1 MYKMSEYVLK
11 RFGTV
16 RMCFYNA
23 CICKWNC
30 EEDYTCSNCSYCRY
44 NLKKSQSHLCLGA
57 TESGEMVCTI
67 CQEEYSEAPNEMVIC
82 DKCGQGN

>member
-1 MYKMSEYVLK
+1 MLGSVKICLQCVDLLLIYKNKNHMHGNGS
-11 RFGTV
+11 
-16 RMCFYNA
+16 
-23 CICKWNC
+23 
-30 EEDYTCSNCSYCRY
+30 DCSCS
-44 NLKKSQSHLCLGA
+44 LEMTTKKKSHFCLVLGA

>member
-1 MYKMSEYVLK
+1 
-11 RFGTV
+11 
-16 RMCFYNA
+16 MCGNH
-23 CICKWNC
+23 
-30 EEDYTCSNCSYCRY
+30 SNCRC
-44 NLKKSQSHLCLGA
+44 NLKKKKSHFDLCLGA

>member
-1 MYKMSEYVLK
+1 MVMDPTAAV
-11 RFGTV
+11 V
-16 RMCFYNA
+16 W
-23 CICKWNC
+23 KWQQK
-30 EEDYTCSNCSYCRY
+30 
-44 NLKKSQSHLCLGA
+44 KKSHFCLVLGA